1 MVSRPNQ
8 FDVMLL
14 PNLYGNIIANI
25 ATGIVGGPG
34 IVSGANMGTD
44 YAVFELVRNY
54 NITYTKLIDIDTFP
68 RYVMCCTHQRLYVNP
83 RNLF

>member
-54 NITYTKLIDIDTFP
+54 NMIYT
-68 RYVMCCTHQRLYVNP
+68 H
-83 RNLF
+83 